1 MYLVVTSRIFTCY
14 TYTSTALSIALRM
27 GLHRSFTN
35 PKDSISREI
44 SKRLFWAFWTLAN
57 DISTTCG
64 LPRVLSP
71 DLIDQESPVEVN
83 DIYIEQN
90 KVSRGPANE
99 FCPVAAANSYRKLQ
113 IIVDEVT
120 AHIYSEKRFTQG
132 VAGGINTTNINSE
145 ILKGIETKFKGWATG
160 LSSHLTLGAQFG
172 NDQALMYVRFDIGEA
187 ELTCA
192 RAQFTLCIALAHAQL
207 YLYRPFLQYFTNSAE
222 NSSSSGHLDLPLL
235 ATLCIQACE
244 NVIMLCEDMYKRG
257 LLVGG
262 NWLVSRA
269 LLSSTH
275 TLFYVILTTSQTG
288 PARSIARCLALGRKV
303 SDRLAERNSPA
314 SRWKVMMTVWM
325 QRPLHGLLTDFD

>member
-1 MYLVVTSRIFTCY
+1 
-14 TYTSTALSIALRM
+14 M
-27 GLHRSFTN
+27 GLHRSITN

-64 LPRVLSP
+64 LPRALSP
-71 DLIDQESPVEVN
+71 DVIDQESPVEVN
-83 DIYIEQN
+83 DVYIEQSG
-90 KVSRGPANE
+90 VSRGPANE
-99 FCPVAAANSYRKLQ
+99 FCPVAAANSYRKLH

-120 AHIYSEKRFTQG
+120 SHIYSEKRFTQS
-132 VAGGINTTNINSE
+132 VADCIITTNINPDV
-145 ILKGIETKFKGWATG
+145 LKGIETKFKDWAADP
-160 LSSHLTLGAQFG
+160 SHNLRLGAYFG
-172 NDQALMYVRFDIGEA
+172 NDQALTYVPFDMGDA
-187 ELTCA
+187 ELTCP
-192 RAQFTLCIALAHAQL
+192 RAQFTLCIVLAHAQL
-207 YLYRPFLQYFTNSAE
+207 YLYRPFLQYFTNSSE
-222 NSSSSGHLDLPLL
+222 NASSSEHLDLPLL

-244 NVIMLCEDMYKRG
+244 NVIMLCEDMYRRG

-314 SRWKVMMTVWM
+314 SRWKVMMTVWV
-325 QRPLHGLLTDFD
+325 